1 MYCLS
6 VVGTQNAHNLISI
19 STDGKLCSWSLDM
32 LSQPQEALEL
42 HTKQS
47 KAIAATCLA
56 FPHGDVNNFV
66 MGSEDGT
73 VYSGERGDAYWYQ
86 QITMHILIKIHALAD
101 DAILPN
107 SLPPW

>member
-1 MYCLS
+1 
-6 VVGTQNAHNLISI
+6 
-19 STDGKLCSWSLDM
+19 M

-73 VYSGERGDAYWYQ
+73 VYSGTLNVIASTLYGIVYVYFYTYFTCVLYVYVTLFY
-86 QITMHILIKIHALAD
+86 IFFYKK
-101 DAILPN
+101 
-107 SLPPW
+107 

>member
-1 MYCLS
+1 
-6 VVGTQNAHNLISI
+6 
-19 STDGKLCSWSLDM
+19 M

-73 VYSGERGDAYWYQ
+73 VYSGKRNCYIWYVY
-86 QITMHILIKIHALAD
+86 IIYLRHIVYVFLTK
-101 DAILPN
+101 N
-107 SLPPW
+107 Y

>member
-1 MYCLS
+1 
-6 VVGTQNAHNLISI
+6 
-19 STDGKLCSWSLDM
+19 M

-73 VYSGERGDAYWYQ
+73 VYSGEF
-86 QITMHILIKIHALAD
+86 
-101 DAILPN
+101 
-107 SLPPW
+107 

>member
-1 MYCLS
+1 
-6 VVGTQNAHNLISI
+6 
-19 STDGKLCSWSLDM
+19 M

-73 VYSGERGDAYWYQ
+73 VYSGKCDCVYIYNV
-86 QITMHILIKIHALAD
+86 KIYKE
-101 DAILPN
+101 
-107 SLPPW
+107 

>member
-1 MYCLS
+1 
-6 VVGTQNAHNLISI
+6 
-19 STDGKLCSWSLDM
+19 M

-73 VYSGERGDAYWYQ
+73 VYSGKFNCLCYMY
-86 QITMHILIKIHALAD
+86 ILWRNKYIFNIVKLYI
-101 DAILPN
+101 
-107 SLPPW
+107 

>member
-1 MYCLS
+1 
-6 VVGTQNAHNLISI
+6 
-19 STDGKLCSWSLDM
+19 M

-73 VYSGERGDAYWYQ
+73 VYSGNCIIYTYVYIMYMPHCVCIIYENFPTRLKY
-86 QITMHILIKIHALAD
+86 IVE
-101 DAILPN
+101 
-107 SLPPW
+107 